1 MPWLNVVLFLYG
13 LLDIAMGYLGYQS
26 KGSIVSL
33 IAGVVCGL
41 VVLFSILLYRSHPRN
56 SRITALVV
64 TCLMMGNFAKGTFAD
79 NKIYPAGIMF
89 AASFVVAACLLIGH
103 VMGMK
108 ARKAREA
115 AEKQ

>member
-1 MPWLNVVLFLYG
+1 
-13 LLDIAMGYLGYQS
+13 
-26 KGSIVSL
+26 
-33 IAGVVCGL
+33 
-41 VVLFSILLYRSHPRN
+41 
-56 SRITALVV
+56 
-64 TCLMMGNFAKGTFAD
+64 
-79 NKIYPAGIMF
+79 MF